1 LDCSPA
7 NPAIAA
13 IADPD
18 VAVNYAG
25 DAGCVGVR
33 LSDAGLKLAWVMLA
47 DGWSYDVKDNG
58 TGTNSR
64 VQLRFVNRTAAQNV
78 DFRFERGKTVIG

>member
-1 LDCSPA
+1 
-7 NPAIAA
+7 
-13 IADPD
+13 
-18 VAVNYAG
+18 
-25 DAGCVGVR
+25 
-33 LSDAGLKLAWVMLA
+33 VMLA